1 MKQAKWTTALLP
13 RAVAALSLL
22 SILLDAA
29 AGCASSSEDERYR
42 VVRKTDSDG
51 KQLVVA
57 LGDNAKLF
65 CHTSVPWKKCIWKPP
80 RNGVKEL
87 RCAFHNDGRE
97 NHYSCPSFPE
107 VHFDRDMSSSDMC
120 AIVVNNIEEHHE
132 GNWRCEFE
140 VDNIDYEAGEP
151 VMIRDRVRLMA
162 RGWRYP

>member
-80 RNGVKEL
+80 RNGVKEV
-87 RCAFHNDGRE
+87 RE
-97 NHYSCPSFPE
+97 SQPVAYS
-107 VHFDRDMSSSDMC
+107 VHCIYRPKKSCMNSEPGLDCFAAGLGTRLQQGARD
-120 AIVVNNIEEHHE
+120 
-132 GNWRCEFE
+132 
-140 VDNIDYEAGEP
+140 
-151 VMIRDRVRLMA
+151 
-162 RGWRYP
+162 

>member
-1 MKQAKWTTALLP
+1 MKQAKWNAALLP

-80 RNGVKEL
+80 RNGVKEV
-87 RCAFHNDGRE
+87 RASVVA
-97 NHYSCPSFPE
+97 YS
-107 VHFDRDMSSSDMC
+107 VHCICRPKKSCVNSDPGLDC
-120 AIVVNNIEEHHE
+120 FAAGLGTRSQQGARATKIPPGHECRFTNVN
-132 GNWRCEFE
+132 
-140 VDNIDYEAGEP
+140 
-151 VMIRDRVRLMA
+151 
-162 RGWRYP
+162 

>member
-80 RNGVKEL
+80 RNGVKEV
-87 RCAFHNDGRE
+87 RE
-97 NHYSCPSFPE
+97 SQCSGIFRALHLQ
-107 VHFDRDMSSSDMC
+107 
-120 AIVVNNIEEHHE
+120 AEEKLHE
-132 GNWRCEFE
+132 
-140 VDNIDYEAGEP
+140 
-151 VMIRDRVRLMA
+151 L
-162 RGWRYP
+162 

>member
-1 MKQAKWTTALLP
+1 MKQAKWNTALLP

-80 RNGVKEL
+80 RNGGKEV
-87 RCAFHNDGRE
+87 RE
-97 NHYSCPSFPE
+97 SQCSGIFRALHLQ
-107 VHFDRDMSSSDMC
+107 
-120 AIVVNNIEEHHE
+120 AEEKLHE
-132 GNWRCEFE
+132 
-140 VDNIDYEAGEP
+140 
-151 VMIRDRVRLMA
+151 L
-162 RGWRYP
+162 

>member
-1 MKQAKWTTALLP
+1 MKQAKWNTALLP

-80 RNGVKEL
+80 RNGVKEV
-87 RCAFHNDGRE
+87 RE
-97 NHYSCPSFPE
+97 RASAVAYS
-107 VHFDRDMSSSDMC
+107 VHCICRPKKSCMNSDPGLGC
-120 AIVVNNIEEHHE
+120 FAAGLGSRYLQGATKIPPGHECRFTNVN
-132 GNWRCEFE
+132 
-140 VDNIDYEAGEP
+140 
-151 VMIRDRVRLMA
+151 
-162 RGWRYP
+162 